1 MALTNDDLQAIGAL
15 VGQVLDEKL
24 KPINDRLDN
33 LETKVDNLETKVDNL
48 ETKVDNLETKV
59 DNLQTTVESHRDLTL
74 EFYGKQME
82 HNTQTVDK
90 VDFID
95 ARVDIFAR
103 QTVENAVKINK
114 IKRA

>member
-24 KPINDRLDN
+24 KPINDRL
-33 LETKVDNLETKVDNL
+33 DNLETKVDNL

>member
-1 MALTNDDLQAIGAL
+1 MALTKEDLQAIGSL

-24 KPINDRLDN
+24 APIKADIAEIKETVN
-33 LETKVDNLETKVDNL
+33 L
-48 ETKVDNLETKV
+48 
-59 DNLQTTVESHRDLTL
+59 HRDLTL

-82 HNTQTVDK
+82 YNTQTGDK

>member
-24 KPINDRLDN
+24 KPINDRL
-33 LETKVDNLETKVDNL
+33 DNL

>member
-1 MALTNDDLQAIGAL
+1 MALTNEDLQAIGAL

-24 KPINDRLDN
+24 APIKADIAEIKETVN
-33 LETKVDNLETKVDNL
+33 L
-48 ETKVDNLETKV
+48 
-59 DNLQTTVESHRDLTL
+59 HRDLTL

-82 HNTQTVDK
+82 YNTQAANK
-90 VDFID
+90 VDFVD

-103 QTVENAVKINK
+103 QTINNTVDINK

>member
-24 KPINDRLDN
+24 KPINDRL
-33 LETKVDNLETKVDNL
+33 DNLETKVDNL

-114 IKRA
+114 IKRV